1 MKSIGTLFLSF
12 AMTCC
17 ILSSCEKV
25 DMLEDGG
32 DGAQTNTSGVTRNVK
47 LVAKAID
54 NTDVAYPLT
63 IYAFDTEGNNVTSTV
78 INSKDDASATLKL
91 KKGKYHLTAV
101 SLPSS
106 YESLSSVKD
115 WNATFSMPK
124 SGYTTVP
131 LMTGSAD
138 INVTSSDQIAHISL
152 GYRQASL
159 SVTINDVPSSVT
171 SVDVTLSSAYTDMT
185 LAADLSGKMMV
196 TVPCVK
202 GATSNNGVTWSTGKF
217 YILPSVNAQPSIT
230 ISFSGGTTGDVSY
243 SHTYNASLLAGT
255 PYNFTATYKGKAE
268 GGGGSSDDDV
278 TINTDISAGKWADEV
293 KESFN
298 FGPETVQPETP
309 SNPESNVI
317 TVTTL
322 PGSGDIW
329 NGHVVGFVNEIS
341 ETEREIVLIST
352 KEWEKIS
359 SAFSSNANQAKEIAA
374 QYEENGLSGWIIPTR
389 NDGMALN
396 RLYSYD
402 NNRALIN
409 SALETCGGTGLIQMY
424 GTSAVRYLCADAEYT
439 YSYKSATVTKAGEK
453 ATYYLRLVKYLKFV
467 KK

>member
-91 KKGKYHLTAV
+91 KKGRYHLTAV

-202 GATSNNGVTWSTGKF
+202 GATSNNGATWSTGKF

-278 TINTDISAGKWADEV
+278 TINTDISAGKWANEV

>member
-25 DMLEDGG
+25 DMLEDGEDG
-32 DGAQTNTSGVTRNVK
+32 DQTNTSGVTRNVK

-91 KKGKYHLTAV
+91 KKGRYHLTAV

-106 YESLSSVKD
+106 YEPLSSVKD

-124 SGYTTVP
+124 SGYATEP

-185 LAADLSGKMMV
+185 LAADLSGKMMI

-202 GATSNNGVTWSTGKF
+202 GAASNNGATWSTGKF

-298 FGPETVQPETP
+298 FGPDVNKTESP
-309 SNPESNVI
+309 SDPESNVI

-341 ETEREIVLIST
+341 ETEREVVLISI
-352 KEWEKIS
+352 KEWEHIS

-424 GTSAVRYLCADAEYT
+424 GTSAVRYLCEDAEYT
-439 YSYKSATVTKAGEK
+439 YSYKSATITKAGEK
-453 ATYYLRLVKYLKFV
+453 TTYYLRLVKYLKFV

>member
-1 MKSIGTLFLSF
+1 MKSIETLFLSF

-25 DMLEDGG
+25 DMLEDGE
-32 DGAQTNTSGVTRNVK
+32 DGAQTTTSGVTRNVK

-91 KKGKYHLTAV
+91 KKGRYHLTAV

-124 SGYTTVP
+124 SGYATEP

-138 INVTSSDQIAHISL
+138 INVSSSDQIAHISF

-202 GATSNNGVTWSTGKF
+202 GAASNNGATWSTGKF

-268 GGGGSSDDDV
+268 GGGESSDDDV

-359 SAFSSNANQAKEIAA
+359 SAFSSNASQAKDIAA

-409 SALETCGGTGLIQMY
+409 SALETCGGTGLIQQY
-424 GTSAVRYLCADAEYT
+424 GTSAVRYLCEDAEYT
-439 YSYKSATVTKAGEK
+439 YSYKTATITKAGEK

>member
-25 DMLEDGG
+25 DMLEDGEDG
-32 DGAQTNTSGVTRNVK
+32 DQTNTSGVTRNVK

-78 INSKDDASATLKL
+78 INSKDDTSATLKL
-91 KKGKYHLTAV
+91 KKGRYHLTAV

-106 YESLSSVKD
+106 YEPLSSVKD

-124 SGYTTVP
+124 SGYATEP

-202 GATSNNGVTWSTGKF
+202 GAASNNGATWSTGKF

-298 FGPETVQPETP
+298 FGPDVNKTESP
-309 SNPESNVI
+309 SDPESNVI

-341 ETEREIVLIST
+341 ETEREVVLISI

-424 GTSAVRYLCADAEYT
+424 GTSAVRYLCEDAEYT
-439 YSYKSATVTKAGEK
+439 YSYKSATITKAGEK
-453 ATYYLRLVKYLKFV
+453 TTYYLRLVKYLKFV

>member
-25 DMLEDGG
+25 DMLEDGE
-32 DGAQTNTSGVTRNVK
+32 DGAQTNASGVTRNVK

-91 KKGKYHLTAV
+91 KKGRYHLTAV

-106 YESLSSVKD
+106 YEPLSSVKD

-124 SGYTTVP
+124 SGYATVP

-159 SVTINDVPSSVT
+159 SVTINDVPTSVT

-202 GATSNNGVTWSTGKF
+202 GAASNNGVSGCTVSGPKLNDSLTSSAH
-217 YILPSVNAQPSIT
+217 LPA
-230 ISFSGGTTGDVSY
+230 
-243 SHTYNASLLAGT
+243 
-255 PYNFTATYKGKAE
+255 
-268 GGGGSSDDDV
+268 
-278 TINTDISAGKWADEV
+278 DIS
-293 KESFN
+293 
-298 FGPETVQPETP
+298 
-309 SNPESNVI
+309 
-317 TVTTL
+317 
-322 PGSGDIW
+322 
-329 NGHVVGFVNEIS
+329 
-341 ETEREIVLIST
+341 VLIVTSSSG
-352 KEWEKIS
+352 EPPPP
-359 SAFSSNANQAKEIAA
+359 SAFP
-374 QYEENGLSGWIIPTR
+374 L
-389 NDGMALN
+389 
-396 RLYSYD
+396 
-402 NNRALIN
+402 
-409 SALETCGGTGLIQMY
+409 
-424 GTSAVRYLCADAEYT
+424 
-439 YSYKSATVTKAGEK
+439 
-453 ATYYLRLVKYLKFV
+453 
-467 KK
+467 

>member
-17 ILSSCEKV
+17 FLSSCEKV
-25 DMLEDGG
+25 DMQEDGE

-54 NTDVAYPLT
+54 NTDVAYPIT

-78 INSKDDASATLKL
+78 IKSKDDASATLKL
-91 KKGKYHLTAV
+91 KKGRYHLTAV

-124 SGYTTVP
+124 SGYATVP

-202 GATSNNGVTWSTGKF
+202 GATSNNGATWSTGKF

-268 GGGGSSDDDV
+268 GGADPSEGDV
-278 TINTDISAGKWADEV
+278 TINADISAGKWADEV

-298 FGPETVQPETP
+298 FGPDVNKTETP

-317 TVTTL
+317 TVTSF
-322 PGSGDIW
+322 PQSGDIW
-329 NGHVVGFVNEIS
+329 NGHVVGFVDEKS
-341 ETEREIVLIST
+341 DTEREVVLISV

-359 SAFSSNANQAKEIAA
+359 SAFSSNASQAKDIAA
-374 QYEENGLSGWIIPTR
+374 QYEENGLSGWIVPTR
-389 NDGMALN
+389 NDGMALHN
-396 RLYSYD
+396 LYSYD

-409 SALETCGGTGLIQMY
+409 SALETCGGTGLIQVY
-424 GTSAVRYLCADAEYT
+424 GTSAVRYLCEDAEYT
-439 YSYKSATVTKAGEK
+439 YSYKSGTITKAGEK
-453 ATYYLRLVKYLKFV
+453 TSYYLRLVKYLKFV

>member
-12 AMTCC
+12 AMTCS
-17 ILSSCEKV
+17 ILFSCEKV
-25 DMLEDGG
+25 DMLEDGE

-91 KKGKYHLTAV
+91 KKGRYHLTAV

-106 YESLSSVKD
+106 YEPLSSVKD

-124 SGYTTVP
+124 SGYATVP

-202 GATSNNGVTWSTGKF
+202 GAASNNGVTWSTGKF

-298 FGPETVQPETP
+298 FGPDVNKTESP
-309 SNPESNVI
+309 SDPESNVI

-341 ETEREIVLIST
+341 ETEREVVLISI

-424 GTSAVRYLCADAEYT
+424 GTSAVRYLCEDAEYT
-439 YSYKSATVTKAGEK
+439 YSYKSATITKAGEK
-453 ATYYLRLVKYLKFV
+453 TTYYLRLVKYLKFV

>member
-25 DMLEDGG
+25 DMLEDGE

-91 KKGKYHLTAV
+91 KKGRYHLTAV

-106 YESLSSVKD
+106 YEPLSSVKD

-124 SGYTTVP
+124 SGYATEP

-202 GATSNNGVTWSTGKF
+202 GAASNNGATWSTGKF
-217 YILPSVNAQPSIT
+217 YILPSVNAVPSIT

-298 FGPETVQPETP
+298 FGPDVNKTESP
-309 SNPESNVI
+309 SDPESNVI

-341 ETEREIVLIST
+341 ETEREVVLISI

-424 GTSAVRYLCADAEYT
+424 GTSAVRYLCEDAEYT
-439 YSYKSATVTKAGEK
+439 YSYKSATITKAGEK
-453 ATYYLRLVKYLKFV
+453 TTYYLRLVKYLKFV

>member
-25 DMLEDGG
+25 DMLEDGE

>member
-25 DMLEDGG
+25 DMLEDGENG
-32 DGAQTNTSGVTRNVK
+32 DQTNTSGVTRNVK

-91 KKGKYHLTAV
+91 KKGRYHLTAV

-106 YESLSSVKD
+106 YEPLSSVKD
-115 WNATFSMPK
+115 WNAIFSMPK
-124 SGYTTVP
+124 SGYATEP

-202 GATSNNGVTWSTGKF
+202 GAASNNGATWSTGKF

-298 FGPETVQPETP
+298 FGPDVNKTESP
-309 SNPESNVI
+309 SDPESNVI

-341 ETEREIVLIST
+341 ETEREVVLISI

-439 YSYKSATVTKAGEK
+439 YSYKSATITKAGEK
-453 ATYYLRLVKYLKFV
+453 TTYYLRLVKYLKFV

>member
-25 DMLEDGG
+25 DILEDGE
-32 DGAQTNTSGVTRNVK
+32 DGAQTNASGVTRNVK

-78 INSKDDASATLKL
+78 INGKDDASATLKL
-91 KKGKYHLTAV
+91 KKGRYHLTAV

-106 YESLSSVKD
+106 YEPLSSVKD

-124 SGYTTVP
+124 SGYATVP

-159 SVTINDVPSSVT
+159 SVTINDVPTSVT

-202 GATSNNGVTWSTGKF
+202 GATSNNGATWSTGKF

-278 TINTDISAGKWADEV
+278 TINTDISAGQWADEV

-298 FGPETVQPETP
+298 FGPDVNKTESP
-309 SNPESNVI
+309 SDPESNVI

-341 ETEREIVLIST
+341 ETEREVVLISI

-424 GTSAVRYLCADAEYT
+424 GTSAVRYLCEDAEYT
-439 YSYKSATVTKAGEK
+439 YSYKSATITKAGEK
-453 ATYYLRLVKYLKFV
+453 TTYYLRLVKYLKFV

>member
-25 DMLEDGG
+25 DMLEDGEDG
-32 DGAQTNTSGVTRNVK
+32 DQTNTSGVTRNVK

-91 KKGKYHLTAV
+91 KKGRYHLTAV

-106 YESLSSVKD
+106 YEPLSSVKD

-124 SGYTTVP
+124 SGYATEP

-202 GATSNNGVTWSTGKF
+202 GTTSNNGATWSTGKF

-298 FGPETVQPETP
+298 FGPDVNKTESP
-309 SNPESNVI
+309 SDPESNVI

-341 ETEREIVLIST
+341 ETEREVVLISI
-352 KEWEKIS
+352 KEWEKIG

-424 GTSAVRYLCADAEYT
+424 GTSAVRYLCEDAEYT
-439 YSYKSATVTKAGEK
+439 YSYKSATITKAGEK
-453 ATYYLRLVKYLKFV
+453 TTYYLRLVKYLKFV

>member
-25 DMLEDGG
+25 DMLEDGENG
-32 DGAQTNTSGVTRNVK
+32 DQTNTSGVTRNVK

-78 INSKDDASATLKL
+78 INSKDDTSATLKL
-91 KKGKYHLTAV
+91 KKGRYHLTAV

-106 YESLSSVKD
+106 YEPLSSVKD

-124 SGYTTVP
+124 SGYATEP

-159 SVTINDVPSSVT
+159 SMTINDVPSSVT

-202 GATSNNGVTWSTGKF
+202 GAASNNGATWSTGKF

-278 TINTDISAGKWADEV
+278 TINTDISAGQWADEV

-298 FGPETVQPETP
+298 FGPDVNKTEYP
-309 SNPESNVI
+309 SDPESNVI

-341 ETEREIVLIST
+341 ETEREVVLISI
-352 KEWEKIS
+352 KEWENIS

-424 GTSAVRYLCADAEYT
+424 GTSAVRYLCEDAEYT
-439 YSYKSATVTKAGEK
+439 YSYKSATITKAGEK
-453 ATYYLRLVKYLKFV
+453 TTYYLRLVKYLKFV

>member
-25 DMLEDGG
+25 DMLEDGE
-32 DGAQTNTSGVTRNVK
+32 DGAQTNASGVTRNVK

-91 KKGKYHLTAV
+91 KKGRYHLTAV

-106 YESLSSVKD
+106 YEPLSSVKD

-124 SGYTTVP
+124 SGYATEP

-159 SVTINDVPSSVT
+159 SVTINDVPTSVT

-202 GATSNNGVTWSTGKF
+202 GAASNNGATWSTGKF

-298 FGPETVQPETP
+298 FGPDVNKTESP
-309 SNPESNVI
+309 SDPESNVI

-341 ETEREIVLIST
+341 ETEREVVLISI

-424 GTSAVRYLCADAEYT
+424 GTSAVRYLCEDAEYT
-439 YSYKSATVTKAGEK
+439 YSYKSATITKAGEK
-453 ATYYLRLVKYLKFV
+453 TTYYLRLVKYLTFV

>member
-25 DMLEDGG
+25 DMLEDGE

-78 INSKDDASATLKL
+78 IKSKDDASATLKL
-91 KKGKYHLTAV
+91 KKGRYHLTAV

-124 SGYTTVP
+124 SGYATVP

-152 GYRQASL
+152 GFRQASL

-171 SVDVTLSSAYTDMT
+171 SVDVTLSSAYTGMT

-202 GATSNNGVTWSTGKF
+202 GATSNNGATWSTGKF

-268 GGGGSSDDDV
+268 GGADPSEGDV
-278 TINTDISAGKWADEV
+278 TINADISAGKWADEV

-298 FGPETVQPETP
+298 FGPDVNKTETP

-317 TVTTL
+317 TVTSF
-322 PGSGDIW
+322 PQSGDIW
-329 NGHVVGFVNEIS
+329 NGHVVGFVDEKS
-341 ETEREIVLIST
+341 DTEREVVLISV

-359 SAFSSNANQAKEIAA
+359 SAFSSNASQAKDIAA
-374 QYEENGLSGWIIPTR
+374 QYEENGLSGWIVPTR
-389 NDGMALN
+389 NDGMALHN
-396 RLYSYD
+396 LYSYD

-409 SALETCGGTGLIQMY
+409 SALETCGGTGLIQVY
-424 GTSAVRYLCADAEYT
+424 GTSAVRYLCEDAEYT
-439 YSYKSATVTKAGEK
+439 YSYKSGTITKAGEK
-453 ATYYLRLVKYLKFV
+453 TSYYLRLVKYLKFV

>member
-25 DMLEDGG
+25 DMLEDGD

-91 KKGKYHLTAV
+91 KKGRYHLTAV

-106 YESLSSVKD
+106 YEPLSSVKD

-124 SGYTTVP
+124 SGYATEP

-202 GATSNNGVTWSTGKF
+202 GAASNNGATWSTGKF

-298 FGPETVQPETP
+298 FGPDVNKTESP
-309 SNPESNVI
+309 SDPESNVI

-341 ETEREIVLIST
+341 ETEREVVLISI

-424 GTSAVRYLCADAEYT
+424 GTSAVRYLCEDAEYT
-439 YSYKSATVTKAGEK
+439 YSYKSATITKAGEK
-453 ATYYLRLVKYLKFV
+453 TTYYLRLVKYLKFV

>member
-25 DMLEDGG
+25 DMLEDGE

-78 INSKDDASATLKL
+78 IKSKDDASATLKL
-91 KKGKYHLTAV
+91 KKGRYHLTAV

-124 SGYTTVP
+124 SGYATVP

-202 GATSNNGVTWSTGKF
+202 GATSNNGATWSTGKF

-230 ISFSGGTTGDVSY
+230 ISFSGGTIGDVSY

-268 GGGGSSDDDV
+268 GGGESSEDDV

-439 YSYKSATVTKAGEK
+439 YSYKSATITKAGEK

>member
-25 DMLEDGG
+25 DMLEDGD
-32 DGAQTNTSGVTRNVK
+32 DGAQTNASGVTRNVK

-78 INSKDDASATLKL
+78 INGKDDASATLKL
-91 KKGKYHLTAV
+91 KKGRYHLTAV

-106 YESLSSVKD
+106 YEPLSSVKD

-124 SGYTTVP
+124 SGYATEP

-159 SVTINDVPSSVT
+159 SVTINDVPTSVT

-202 GATSNNGVTWSTGKF
+202 GAASNNGATWSTGKF

-230 ISFSGGTTGDVSY
+230 ISFSGGTTCDVSY

-298 FGPETVQPETP
+298 FGPDVNKTESP
-309 SNPESNVI
+309 SDPESNVI

-341 ETEREIVLIST
+341 ETEREVVLISI

-424 GTSAVRYLCADAEYT
+424 GTSAVRYLCEDAEYT
-439 YSYKSATVTKAGEK
+439 YSYKSATITKAGEK
-453 ATYYLRLVKYLKFV
+453 TTYYLRLVKYLKFV

>member
-25 DMLEDGG
+25 DMLEDGEDG
-32 DGAQTNTSGVTRNVK
+32 DQTNTSGVTRNVK

-78 INSKDDASATLKL
+78 INSKDDTSATLKL
-91 KKGKYHLTAV
+91 KKGRYHLTAV

-106 YESLSSVKD
+106 YEPLSSVKD

-124 SGYTTVP
+124 SGYATVP

-185 LAADLSGKMMV
+185 LAADLSGKMMI

-202 GATSNNGVTWSTGKF
+202 GTASNNGATWSTGKF

-298 FGPETVQPETP
+298 FGPDVNKTESP
-309 SNPESNVI
+309 SDPESNVI
-317 TVTTL
+317 TVTIL

-341 ETEREIVLIST
+341 ETEREVVLISI

-424 GTSAVRYLCADAEYT
+424 GTSAVRYLCEDAEYT
-439 YSYKSATVTKAGEK
+439 YSYKSATITKAGEK
-453 ATYYLRLVKYLKFV
+453 TTYYLRLVKYLKFV

>member
-25 DMLEDGG
+25 DILEDGE
-32 DGAQTNTSGVTRNVK
+32 DGAQTTTSGVTRNVK

-91 KKGKYHLTAV
+91 KKGRYHLTAV

-124 SGYTTVP
+124 SGYATEP

-171 SVDVTLSSAYTDMT
+171 SVDFTLSSAYTDMT

-202 GATSNNGVTWSTGKF
+202 GATSNNGATWSTGKF

-268 GGGGSSDDDV
+268 GGADPSEGDV
-278 TINTDISAGKWADEV
+278 TINADISAGKWADEV
-293 KESFN
+293 KEAFN

-424 GTSAVRYLCADAEYT
+424 GTSTVRYLCEDAEHT
-439 YSYKSATVTKAGEK
+439 YSYKSATITKAGEK
-453 ATYYLRLVKYLKFV
+453 TTYYLRLVKYLKFV

>member
-25 DMLEDGG
+25 DMLEDGE

-91 KKGKYHLTAV
+91 KKGRYHLTAV

-106 YESLSSVKD
+106 YEPLSSVKD

-124 SGYTTVP
+124 SGYATEP

-138 INVTSSDQIAHISL
+138 INVTSSDQIAHVSL

-202 GATSNNGVTWSTGKF
+202 GAASNNGVTWSTGKF

-298 FGPETVQPETP
+298 FGPDVNKTESP
-309 SNPESNVI
+309 SDPESNVI

-341 ETEREIVLIST
+341 ETEREVVLISI

-424 GTSAVRYLCADAEYT
+424 GTSAVRYLCEDAEYT
-439 YSYKSATVTKAGEK
+439 YSYKSATITKAGEK
-453 ATYYLRLVKYLKFV
+453 TTYYLRLVKYLKFV

>member
-1 MKSIGTLFLSF
+1 MKSIETLFLSF

-25 DMLEDGG
+25 DMLEDGE

-91 KKGKYHLTAV
+91 KKGRYHLTAV

-124 SGYTTVP
+124 SGYATEP

-138 INVTSSDQIAHISL
+138 INVTSSDQVAHISL
-152 GYRQASL
+152 GYRQASMSL
-159 SVTINDVPSSVT
+159 TINDVPSSVT
-171 SVDVTLSSAYTDMT
+171 EVNVSLSSAYTDMT

-202 GATSNNGVTWSTGKF
+202 GATSNNGATWSTGKF

-409 SALETCGGTGLIQMY
+409 SALETCGGTGLIQQY
-424 GTSAVRYLCADAEYT
+424 GTSAVRYLCEDAEYT
-439 YSYKSATVTKAGEK
+439 YSYKTATITKAGEK
-453 ATYYLRLVKYLKFV
+453 STYYLRLVKYLTFV

>member
-25 DMLEDGG
+25 DMLEDGE

-78 INSKDDASATLKL
+78 INGKDDASATLKL
-91 KKGKYHLTAV
+91 KKGRYHLTAV

-106 YESLSSVKD
+106 YEPLSSVKD

-124 SGYTTVP
+124 SGYATVP

-202 GATSNNGVTWSTGKF
+202 GAASNNGATWSTGKF

-278 TINTDISAGKWADEV
+278 TINTDISAGQWADEV

-298 FGPETVQPETP
+298 FGPDVNKTESP
-309 SNPESNVI
+309 SDPESNVI

-341 ETEREIVLIST
+341 ETEREVVLISI

-424 GTSAVRYLCADAEYT
+424 GTSAVRYLCEDAEYT
-439 YSYKSATVTKAGEK
+439 YSYKSATITKAGEK
-453 ATYYLRLVKYLKFV
+453 TTYYLRLVKYLKFV

>member
-1 MKSIGTLFLSF
+1 MKSIETLFLSF

-25 DMLEDGG
+25 DMLEDGEG
-32 DGAQTNTSGVTRNVK
+32 GTQTNTSGVTRNVK

-63 IYAFDTEGNNVTSTV
+63 IYAFDTEGNYVTSTV

-91 KKGKYHLTAV
+91 KKGRYHLTAV

-124 SGYTTVP
+124 SGYATEP

-202 GATSNNGVTWSTGKF
+202 GAASNTGATWSTGKF

-268 GGGGSSDDDV
+268 GGADPSEGDV
-278 TINTDISAGKWADEV
+278 TINADISAGKWADEV
-293 KESFN
+293 KEAFN

-424 GTSAVRYLCADAEYT
+424 GTSTVRYLCEDAEHT
-439 YSYKSATVTKAGEK
+439 YSYKSATITKAGEK
-453 ATYYLRLVKYLKFV
+453 TTYYLRLVKYLKFV

>member
-25 DMLEDGG
+25 DMLEDGE

-91 KKGKYHLTAV
+91 KKGRYHLTAV

-106 YESLSSVKD
+106 YEPLSSVKD

-124 SGYTTVP
+124 SGYATVP

-202 GATSNNGVTWSTGKF
+202 GAASNNGATWSTGKF

-298 FGPETVQPETP
+298 FGPDVNKTESP
-309 SNPESNVI
+309 SDPESNVI

-341 ETEREIVLIST
+341 ETEREVVLISI

-424 GTSAVRYLCADAEYT
+424 GTSAVRYLCEDAEYT
-439 YSYKSATVTKAGEK
+439 YSYKSATISKAGEK
-453 ATYYLRLVKYLKFV
+453 TTYYLRLVKYLKFV

>member
-25 DMLEDGG
+25 DMLEDGEDG
-32 DGAQTNTSGVTRNVK
+32 DQTNTSGVTRNVK

-78 INSKDDASATLKL
+78 INGKDDASATLKL
-91 KKGKYHLTAV
+91 KKGRYHLTAV

-106 YESLSSVKD
+106 YEPLSSVKD

-124 SGYTTVP
+124 SGYATVP

-159 SVTINDVPSSVT
+159 LVTINDVPTSVT

-202 GATSNNGVTWSTGKF
+202 GTTSNNGATWSTGKF

-278 TINTDISAGKWADEV
+278 TINTDISAGQWADEV

-298 FGPETVQPETP
+298 FGPDVNKTESP
-309 SNPESNVI
+309 SDPESNVI

-341 ETEREIVLIST
+341 ETEREVVLISI

-424 GTSAVRYLCADAEYT
+424 GTSAVRYLCEDAEYT
-439 YSYKSATVTKAGEK
+439 YSYKSATITKAGEK
-453 ATYYLRLVKYLKFV
+453 TTYYLRLVKYLKFV

>member
-25 DMLEDGG
+25 DMLEDGE

-91 KKGKYHLTAV
+91 KKGRYHLTAV

-124 SGYTTVP
+124 SGYATEP

-171 SVDVTLSSAYTDMT
+171 SVDVTLSSAYTGMT

-202 GATSNNGVTWSTGKF
+202 GATSNNGATWSTGKF

-268 GGGGSSDDDV
+268 GGGESSDDDV

-293 KESFN
+293 KEAFN

-424 GTSAVRYLCADAEYT
+424 GTSTVRYLCADAEYT
-439 YSYKSATVTKAGEK
+439 YSYKSANITKAGEK

>member
-25 DMLEDGG
+25 DMLEDGENG
-32 DGAQTNTSGVTRNVK
+32 DQTNTSGVTRNVK

-91 KKGKYHLTAV
+91 KKGRYHLTAV

-115 WNATFSMPK
+115 WNAIFSMPK
-124 SGYTTVP
+124 SGYATEP

-159 SVTINDVPSSVT
+159 SVTINDVPTSVT

-202 GATSNNGVTWSTGKF
+202 GAASNNGATWSTGKF

-298 FGPETVQPETP
+298 FGPDVNKTESP
-309 SNPESNVI
+309 SDPESNVI

-341 ETEREIVLIST
+341 ETEREVVLISI

-424 GTSAVRYLCADAEYT
+424 GTSAVRYLCEDAEYT
-439 YSYKSATVTKAGEK
+439 YSYKSATITKAGEK
-453 ATYYLRLVKYLKFV
+453 TTYYLRLVKYLKFV

>member
-25 DMLEDGG
+25 DMLEDGEN
-32 DGAQTNTSGVTRNVK
+32 GAQTNASGVTRNVK
-47 LVAKAID
+47 LMAKAID

-78 INSKDDASATLKL
+78 INGKDDASATLKL
-91 KKGKYHLTAV
+91 KKGRYHLTAV

-106 YESLSSVKD
+106 YEPLSSVKD

-124 SGYTTVP
+124 SGYATVP

-202 GATSNNGVTWSTGKF
+202 GAASNNGATWSTGKF

-298 FGPETVQPETP
+298 FGPDVNKTESP
-309 SNPESNVI
+309 SDPESNVI

-341 ETEREIVLIST
+341 ETEREVVLISI
-352 KEWEKIS
+352 KEWENIS

-424 GTSAVRYLCADAEYT
+424 GTSAVRYLCEDAEYT
-439 YSYKSATVTKAGEK
+439 YSYKSATITKAGEK
-453 ATYYLRLVKYLKFV
+453 TTYYLRLVKYLKFV

>member
-25 DMLEDGG
+25 DMLEDGE

-91 KKGKYHLTAV
+91 KKGRYHLTAV

-124 SGYTTVP
+124 SGYATEP

-171 SVDVTLSSAYTDMT
+171 SVDVTLSSAYTGMT

-202 GATSNNGVTWSTGKF
+202 GATSNNGATWSTGKF

-268 GGGGSSDDDV
+268 GGGESSDDDV

-341 ETEREIVLIST
+341 ETEREIVLISI

-424 GTSAVRYLCADAEYT
+424 GTSTVRYLCADAEYT
-439 YSYKSATVTKAGEK
+439 YSYKSATITKAGEK

>member
-25 DMLEDGG
+25 DMLEDGE

-47 LVAKAID
+47 LVTKAID

-78 INSKDDASATLKL
+78 IKSKDDASATLKL
-91 KKGKYHLTAV
+91 KKGRYHLTAV

-124 SGYTTVP
+124 SGYATVP

-159 SVTINDVPSSVT
+159 SVTINDVPTSVT
-171 SVDVTLSSAYTDMT
+171 SVDVTLSSAYTGMT

-202 GATSNNGVTWSTGKF
+202 GAASNNGATWSTGKF

-268 GGGGSSDDDV
+268 GGADPSEGDV
-278 TINTDISAGKWADEV
+278 TINADISAGKWADEV

-298 FGPETVQPETP
+298 FGPDVNKTETP

-317 TVTTL
+317 TVTSF
-322 PGSGDIW
+322 PQSGDIW
-329 NGHVVGFVNEIS
+329 NGHVVGFVDEKS
-341 ETEREIVLIST
+341 DTEREVVLISV

-359 SAFSSNANQAKEIAA
+359 SAFSSNASQAKDIAA
-374 QYEENGLSGWIIPTR
+374 QYEENGLSGWIVPTR
-389 NDGMALN
+389 NDGMALHN
-396 RLYSYD
+396 LYSYD

-409 SALETCGGTGLIQMY
+409 SALETCGGTGLIQVY
-424 GTSAVRYLCADAEYT
+424 GTSAVRYLCEDAEYT
-439 YSYKSATVTKAGEK
+439 YSYKSGTITKAGEK
-453 ATYYLRLVKYLKFV
+453 TSYYLRLVKYLKFV

>member
-25 DMLEDGG
+25 DMLEDGE

-78 INSKDDASATLKL
+78 IKSKDDASATLKL
-91 KKGKYHLTAV
+91 KKGRYHLTAV

-124 SGYTTVP
+124 SGYATVP

-202 GATSNNGVTWSTGKF
+202 GATSNNGATWSTGKF

-268 GGGGSSDDDV
+268 GGGESSDDDV

-341 ETEREIVLIST
+341 ETEREIVLISI

-424 GTSAVRYLCADAEYT
+424 GTSTVRYLCADAEYT
-439 YSYKSATVTKAGEK
+439 YSYKSATITKAGEK

>member
-12 AMTCC
+12 AMTCS
-17 ILSSCEKV
+17 ILFSCEKV
-25 DMLEDGG
+25 DMLEDGE

-91 KKGKYHLTAV
+91 KKGRYHLTAV

-106 YESLSSVKD
+106 YEPLSSVKD

-124 SGYTTVP
+124 SGYATEP

-138 INVTSSDQIAHISL
+138 INVTSSDQIAHVSL

-159 SVTINDVPSSVT
+159 SVTINDVPTSVT

-202 GATSNNGVTWSTGKF
+202 GAASNNGATWSTGKF

-255 PYNFTATYKGKAE
+255 PYNFTATYKGEAE

-278 TINTDISAGKWADEV
+278 TINTDISAGQWADEV

-298 FGPETVQPETP
+298 FGPDVNKTESP
-309 SNPESNVI
+309 SDPESNVI

-341 ETEREIVLIST
+341 ETEREVVLISI

-424 GTSAVRYLCADAEYT
+424 GTSAVRYLCEDAEYT
-439 YSYKSATVTKAGEK
+439 YSYKSATITKAGEK
-453 ATYYLRLVKYLKFV
+453 TTYYLRLVKYLKFV

>member
-25 DMLEDGG
+25 DMLEDGEDG
-32 DGAQTNTSGVTRNVK
+32 DQTNTSGVTRNVK

-78 INSKDDASATLKL
+78 INGKDDASATLKL
-91 KKGKYHLTAV
+91 KKGRYHLTAV

-106 YESLSSVKD
+106 YEPLSSVKD

-124 SGYTTVP
+124 SGYATVP

-159 SVTINDVPSSVT
+159 SVTINDVPTSVT

-202 GATSNNGVTWSTGKF
+202 GATSNNGATWSTGKF

-255 PYNFTATYKGKAE
+255 PYN
-268 GGGGSSDDDV
+268 
-278 TINTDISAGKWADEV
+278 
-293 KESFN
+293 
-298 FGPETVQPETP
+298 
-309 SNPESNVI
+309 
-317 TVTTL
+317 
-322 PGSGDIW
+322 
-329 NGHVVGFVNEIS
+329 
-341 ETEREIVLIST
+341 
-352 KEWEKIS
+352 
-359 SAFSSNANQAKEIAA
+359 
-374 QYEENGLSGWIIPTR
+374 
-389 NDGMALN
+389 
-396 RLYSYD
+396 
-402 NNRALIN
+402 
-409 SALETCGGTGLIQMY
+409 
-424 GTSAVRYLCADAEYT
+424 
-439 YSYKSATVTKAGEK
+439 
-453 ATYYLRLVKYLKFV
+453 
-467 KK
+467 

>member
-25 DMLEDGG
+25 DMLEDGE

-91 KKGKYHLTAV
+91 KKGRYHLTAV

-106 YESLSSVKD
+106 YEPLSSVKD

-124 SGYTTVP
+124 SGYATVP

-202 GATSNNGVTWSTGKF
+202 GSASNNGATWSTGQF

-298 FGPETVQPETP
+298 FGPDVNKTESP
-309 SNPESNVI
+309 SDPESNVI

-341 ETEREIVLIST
+341 ETEREVVLISI

-424 GTSAVRYLCADAEYT
+424 GTSAVRYLCEDAEYT
-439 YSYKSATVTKAGEK
+439 YSYKSATITKAGEK
-453 ATYYLRLVKYLKFV
+453 TTYYLRLVKYLKFV

>member
-25 DMLEDGG
+25 DMLEDGE

-47 LVAKAID
+47 LMAKAID

-91 KKGKYHLTAV
+91 KKGRYHLTAV

-124 SGYTTVP
+124 SGYATVP

-202 GATSNNGVTWSTGKF
+202 GAASNNGATWSTGKF

-268 GGGGSSDDDV
+268 GGGESSDDDV

-298 FGPETVQPETP
+298 FGPDVNKTESP
-309 SNPESNVI
+309 SDPESNVI

-341 ETEREIVLIST
+341 ETEREVVLISI

-424 GTSAVRYLCADAEYT
+424 GTSAVRYLCEDAEYT
-439 YSYKSATVTKAGEK
+439 YSYKSATITKAGEK
-453 ATYYLRLVKYLKFV
+453 TTYYLRLVKYLKFV

>member
-25 DMLEDGG
+25 DMLEDGEDG
-32 DGAQTNTSGVTRNVK
+32 DQTNTSGVTRNVK

-91 KKGKYHLTAV
+91 KKGRYHLTAV

-106 YESLSSVKD
+106 YEPLSSVKD

-124 SGYTTVP
+124 SGYATVP

-202 GATSNNGVTWSTGKF
+202 GAASNNGATWSTGKF

-268 GGGGSSDDDV
+268 GGGGSPDDDV

-298 FGPETVQPETP
+298 FGPDVNKTESP
-309 SNPESNVI
+309 SDPESNVI

-341 ETEREIVLIST
+341 ETEREVVLISI

-439 YSYKSATVTKAGEK
+439 YSYKSATITKAGEK
-453 ATYYLRLVKYLKFV
+453 TTYYLRLVKYLKFV